1 MEAASQIDNPL
12 VRNFFNIGRTQT
24 QREATLND
32 NEEDKEEEDLVKS
45 EKEQNEIANDLS
57 AISTIDDS

>member
-12 VRNFFNIGRTQT
+12 VRNFFNIGRT